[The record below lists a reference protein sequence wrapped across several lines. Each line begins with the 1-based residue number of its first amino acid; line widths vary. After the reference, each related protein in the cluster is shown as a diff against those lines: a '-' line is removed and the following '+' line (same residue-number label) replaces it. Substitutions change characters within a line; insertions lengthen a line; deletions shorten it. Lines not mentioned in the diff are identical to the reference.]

1 MNMIGVR
8 GENYNYM
15 LYVNGDTAKKKL
27 PLIVLLHGA
36 GERGESM
43 EELPVVTVHGVK
55 PLLNGEVTDE
65 LVLVAPQCP
74 KDSFW
79 IAELP
84 LLADFIEEIVE
95 RYNIDETRIA
105 LTGLSMG
112 GYGTWCMA
120 LRYPDMFHR
129 IAPVCGGGM
138 PWAAGVL
145 KMPIR
150 AFHGERDS
158 VVSVQN
164 SIDMIEAVK
173 RNGNENAVLTVYPG
187 VDHDSWN
194 RAYTKELYDF
204 LLGK

>member
-1 MNMIGVR
+1 MEFVAVEGKI
-8 GENYNYM
+8 YNYM
-15 LYVNGDTAKKKL
+15 LWDKGDKTKKR
-27 PLIVLLHGA
+27 PLIILLHGA
-36 GERGESM
+36 GERGSSL
-43 EELPVVTVHGVK
+43 EELPIVIVHGVK
-55 PLLNGEVTDE
+55 PLLNGEVTDD
-65 LVLVAPQCP
+65 LVMVTPQCREE
-74 KDSFW
+74 SFW
-79 IAELP
+79 IAEIPTLSS
-84 LLADFIEEIVE
+84 FIDEMVE
-95 RYNIDETRIA
+95 KYNIDESRIA

-120 LRYPDMFHR
+120 LRYPERFYR

-150 AFHGERDS
+150 AFHGEVDS

-173 RNGNENAVLTVYPG
+173 RSGNEDATLTVYPG
-187 VDHDSWN
+187 VDHGSWTY
-194 RAYTKELYDF
+194 AYDKALYDF

>member
-1 MNMIGVR
+1 MEFVGVQ
-8 GENYNYM
+8 GKIYNYM
-15 LYVNGDTAKKKL
+15 LWDKGDKSKKR
-27 PLIVLLHGA
+27 PLILLLHGA

-43 EELPVVTVHGVK
+43 EELPIVTIHGVK
-55 PLLNGEVTDE
+55 PLTAGEVTEDM
-65 LVLVAPQCP
+65 VLVAPQCP
-74 KDSFW
+74 SASFW
-79 IAELP
+79 IAEIP
-84 LLADFIEEIVE
+84 TLAAFIEEMVAT
-95 RYNIDETRIA
+95 YNIDESRIA

-120 LRYPDMFHR
+120 LRYPDKFYR
-129 IAPVCGGGM
+129 IAPVCGGGV

-173 RNGNENAVLTVYPG
+173 RSGNANATLTVYPG
-187 VDHDSWN
+187 VDHDSWT